1 MKENP
6 YNNMDKEAYRI
17 AYLIAGFIRNAI
29 TEQEHDELDNWVN
42 GSDHNMLLFEELTD
56 ENNLQANL
64 AWMDKVQSEKSF
76 MKLQEAGAF
85 RKPAKRFKLSPVWV
99 AAASVILLA
108 GAFSIYRYSN
118 SNNKNGN
125 SEIAI
130 IDTTILQPGG
140 NRATLT
146 LADGSVID
154 LTAAK
159 NGLIQNQGGSDISKT
174 ADGELVYEADESA
187 SETTAIH
194 TLSTPIGGQFQIKLP
209 DGTKVWLNAETTL
222 KYPARFSANERRVE
236 VDGEAYF
243 EIAKD
248 EKLPFRVMLAD
259 SSGIT
264 VLGTHFNV
272 MAYHNEKA
280 KDVTLIEGS
289 VSVSNRNKT
298 EKLLP
303 GMQAKIAGNIL
314 TKQSGID
321 TEEITGWKNGLFVFH
336 DAPIE
341 SIMRQVERWYDAK
354 VVYQGKITQYF
365 NATIL
370 RSEPLPK
377 LLRLLELNGYVH
389 FKIENKT
396 IYVLP

>member
-6 YNNMDKEAYRI
+6 YTNMDKEAYRL
-17 AYLIAGFIRNAI
+17 AYLIAGFIRNTI
-29 TEQEHDELDNWVN
+29 TEKEHDELNDWVN
-42 GSDHNMLLFEELTD
+42 ASDKNMQLFEELTD
-56 ENNLQANL
+56 EDNLQANL
-64 AWMDKVQSEKSF
+64 AWMDKVQTEQSF
-76 MKLQEAGAF
+76 RKLQEAGAF
-85 RKPAKRFKLSPVWV
+85 KKRAKRFRLNPVWV

-108 GAFSIYRYSN
+108 GAFFIYRN
-118 SNNKNGN
+118 TENKTGVTN
-125 SEIAI
+125 EIVMT
-130 IDTTILQPGG
+130 DTTILKPGG

-154 LTAAK
+154 LTEAK
-159 NGLIQNQGGSDISKT
+159 NGLVGNDDGADIIKT
-174 ADGELVYEADESA
+174 ADGQLVYDGNALPG
-187 SETTAIH
+187 ETVAINK
-194 TLSTPIGGQFQIKLP
+194 LSTPVGGQFQLKLP
-209 DGTKVWLNAETTL
+209 DGTKVWLNAATTL
-222 KYPARFSANERRVE
+222 TYPPRFSANERSVE

-243 EIAKD
+243 EVAKND
-248 EKLPFRVMLAD
+248 KQPFRVLLSD
-259 SSGIT
+259 SST
-264 VLGTHFNV
+264 VNVLGTHFNV
-272 MAYHNEKA
+272 MAYNNEKA
-280 KDVTLIEGS
+280 KDITLVEGS
-289 VSVSNRNKT
+289 IMVSRNNKN

-303 GMQAKIAGNIL
+303 GMQAKITGNTVI
-314 TKQSGID
+314 TKEGIG

-336 DAPIE
+336 DASIE

-354 VVYQGKITQYF
+354 VIYKGDVKQLF